1 MRFVFAVLFLCLAL
15 PTYVAPAQAQPR
27 DDRYFVAWGGMSS
40 DVIKAVR
47 ASRKGKAKGKAKRS
61 RRAPTYAQPLTLAQ
75 GARRELTQ
83 AFGQP
88 SFVRGRLVCAVNVGR
103 ALAARGI
110 KGTGSALAMSYRTWG
125 RSSGPVPGA
134 VAVFSRG
141 GKGGHVAIVDHVRPD
156 GTVIYLNPSARKQA
170 WVVGPYRRQPITYR
184 VAS

>member
-1 MRFVFAVLFLCLAL
+1 MKTALAAAFLVLLFASVQGA
-15 PTYVAPAQAQPR
+15 TAQPR
-27 DDRYFVAWGGMSS
+27 DDRYFVAWGGMAP
-40 DVIKAVR
+40 DVVKAVR
-47 ASRKGKAKGKAKRS
+47 ASRKAKAKGHAKRS
-61 RRAPTYAQPLTLAQ
+61 HRAPAQRAPLSLAH
-75 GARRELTQ
+75 GVRREVAR

-125 RSSGPVPGA
+125 HASAPVPGA

-141 GKGGHVAIVDHVRPD
+141 RKGGHVAIVHSVRPD
-156 GTVIYLNPSARKQA
+156 GTVIYLNPSSRRQA
-170 WVVGPYRRQPITYR
+170 WVVGPYRKRPIAYR